1 MALTCGFL
9 SFGSIVKMN
18 RFMFRTNIRS
28 LCSLAPPNQVKSI
41 NDRQTKDV
49 DEQEQFGTMEL
60 TVDERIAFHKFDFE
74 PDDNDE
80 QDKHEAIIA
89 DIYRPGREDMLRKIN
104 RLIHVKKDLKSA
116 LNVLETEMKEECV

>member
-1 MALTCGFL
+1 M
-9 SFGSIVKMN
+9 
-18 RFMFRTNIRS
+18 RTGGI
-28 LCSLAPPNQVKSI
+28 
-41 NDRQTKDV
+41 
-49 DEQEQFGTMEL
+49 
-60 TVDERIAFHKFDFE
+60 

-116 LNVLETEMKEECV
+116 LNVLETEMKEECVKPEQAHFRILINACSAVGHARKAFQLYEDMQKRKIKRHPVIIDYRIMLEYKC